1 MRLRNTRAAKQKIEE
16 MPGLIIEEPE
26 LLRGKWEAY
35 FGNSNPLHVELGMG
49 KGRFITTMA
58 TLYPK
63 INFIGIDRISAV
75 MVKAMKLDYHGLP
88 NLRFLNIDGSVLE
101 QYFAPEE
108 IDRLYLNF
116 SDPWPKKRHAKRRL
130 TSPFFLNIYN
140 KLLSPR
146 GEIHFKTDNVDFFE
160 YSLLQF
166 VEAGYSLRRI
176 TYDLHHSGFTG
187 NVRTEYESKFAAQGY
202 PICRCEA
209 LPAVRKTHVPEDA
222 PSD

>member
-1 MRLRNTRAAKQKIEE
+1 M
-16 MPGLIIEEPE
+16 
-26 LLRGKWEAY
+26 
-35 FGNSNPLHVELGMG
+35 GN
-49 KGRFITTMA
+49 GRFITTMA

-130 TSPFFLNIYN
+130 TSPFF
-140 KLLSPR
+140 
-146 GEIHFKTDNVDFFE
+146 
-160 YSLLQF
+160 
-166 VEAGYSLRRI
+166 
-176 TYDLHHSGFTG
+176 
-187 NVRTEYESKFAAQGY
+187 
-202 PICRCEA
+202 
-209 LPAVRKTHVPEDA
+209 
-222 PSD
+222 